1 VSWTYRGYRLYG
13 MAPPSSG
20 GSTIGETMN
29 ILENFDQR
37 RDDREAAEYRY
48 LEACKLAYADRGKY
62 VGDQDFVSV
71 PLTGLLS
78 KDYAK
83 QRAGLIG
90 QRAASTPV
98 APGNPWPYNNTAT
111 SSTYAGGGTSADQHT
126 NHLVV
131 ADSHGNVVSYTN
143 TIEQIAGSGILLANR
158 GFLLNNELTDFNFQT
173 GTANSVAPNKRPRSS
188 MSPTIVTRHGRVVE
202 AIGSPGGS
210 TIITTVMQ
218 SLLNQIDYRMSLP
231 EAIEAPRANQA
242 NGSTTLAERRYIDK
256 YGAAL
261 EARGEAFKPTD
272 YIGIAAGVAF
282 LPHGKLTTAT
292 ESWRGGGGSAM
303 VVRPSNPAFAS
314 RAHPLSR

>member
-1 VSWTYRGYRLYG
+1 

-29 ILENFDQR
+29 ILENFNQ
-37 RDDREAAEYRY
+37 RDDDRTAALYRY

-62 VGDQDFVSV
+62 VGDQDFVGV
-71 PLTGLLS
+71 PLQGLLS

-90 QRAASTPV
+90 PSAASTPV
-98 APGNPWPYNNTAT
+98 GFGNPWPYNGSAAA
-111 SSTYAGGGTSADQHT
+111 SSYAGGGTSADQHT

-131 ADSHGNVVSYTN
+131 ADRHGNVVSYTN
-143 TIEQIAGSGILLANR
+143 TIEQIAGSGILLPNR
-158 GFLLNNELTDFNFQT
+158 GFLLNNELTDFNFAT
-173 GTANSVAPNKRPRSS
+173 GTANSVEPNKRPRSS
-188 MSPTIVTRHGRVVE
+188 MSPTIVTRNGRVVE

-218 SLLNQIDYRMSLP
+218 SLLNQIDFGMSLP

-242 NGSTTLAERRYIDK
+242 NSSSTSAESGFIQRYGKD
-256 YGAAL
+256 L
-261 EARGEAFKPTD
+261 TARGEKFTSTD
-272 YIGIAAGVAF
+272 YIGIVAAVAF
-282 LPHGKLTTAT
+282 LPRGKLATAT

-303 VVRPSNPAFAS
+303 VVRPQNPRPATTA
-314 RAHPLSR
+314 RVLTP